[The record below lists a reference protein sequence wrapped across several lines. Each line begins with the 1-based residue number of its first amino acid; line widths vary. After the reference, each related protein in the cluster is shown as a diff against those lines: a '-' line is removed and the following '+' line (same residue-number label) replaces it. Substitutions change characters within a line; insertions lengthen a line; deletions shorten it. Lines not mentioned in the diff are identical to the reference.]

1 MRDVWIDTDM
11 GFDDLAAI
19 CMLSDRVAG
28 LSIVA
33 GNVPLPQAVRNAL
46 GAVELFGWTVSVH
59 AGAAAPVATTLVTAD
74 YVLGV
79 DGMPGRGRKLPAPVR
94 QVDSND
100 AVGAVADWLDA
111 GGVRILALGPLTN
124 IAHLVQARPDL
135 ARRMAL
141 TWMGGAASGG
151 NHTATAEFN
160 AFVDPEALGIVIA
173 AGVEVTMVGL
183 DCCRQVQV
191 TAADVA
197 PLRAMAGDRAQLLA
211 DLLDGY
217 IGISSNGSMALY
229 DPVAAACVMDASAVT
244 LRTGRLDVELAGTL
258 TRGMTVV
265 EWRDTRAAPNAR
277 IAVAPDSARVRHL
290 FLEGLLG
297 MAR

>member
-19 CMLSDRVAG
+19 GMLADRAAG
-28 LSIVA
+28 LSVVA

-46 GAVELFGWTVSVH
+46 SACETFGWTIPVH
-59 AGAAAPVATTLVTAD
+59 AGAAAPVACDLVTAD
-74 YVLGV
+74 YVLGA
-79 DGMPGRGRKLPAPVR
+79 DGMPGQGRKLPPATGTPC
-94 QVDSND
+94 SED
-100 AVGAVADWLDA
+100 AVSALADWMDA
-111 GGVRILALGPLTN
+111 GGVQILALGPLTN
-124 IAHLVQARPDL
+124 VALLLQARPDL
-135 ARRMAL
+135 APRMAL
-141 TWMGGAASGG
+141 TWMGGAVSGG
-151 NHTATAEFN
+151 NHTAAAEFN

-197 PLRAMAGDRAQLLA
+197 PLRAMSGERVQLLA
-211 DLLDGY
+211 DLLEGY
-217 IGISSNGSMALY
+217 VGIAASGTMALY
-229 DPVAAACVMDASAVT
+229 DPVAAALVMDPASVK
-244 LRTGRLDVELAGTL
+244 LRPGRLDVELSGTL

-277 IAVAPDSARVRHL
+277 IAVAADGARVRGL
-290 FLEGLLG
+290 FLDGLTG
-297 MAR
+297 MAG